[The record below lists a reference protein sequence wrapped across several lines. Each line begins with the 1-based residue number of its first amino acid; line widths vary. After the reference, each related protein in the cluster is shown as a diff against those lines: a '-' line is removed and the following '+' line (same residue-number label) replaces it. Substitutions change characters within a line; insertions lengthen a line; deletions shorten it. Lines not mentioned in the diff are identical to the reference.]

1 MQPRTSFF
9 RSRRFAVVSLFVFP
23 LVLAGCS
30 NAGSP
35 TVEPSPKAAA
45 LNHVHGI
52 SVDPASSRILLATH
66 DGLFDATADQA
77 VKVSDSTIDLMGF
90 TTTSEPDVFFA
101 SGHPGPGS
109 SLPNPV
115 GLIQSTDAGNTW
127 EPVSRTGESDFHAL
141 TVSGNSIVAFDGQL
155 RTSTDGKTWT
165 TSMETFVPAVLA
177 GSPASTVVLA
187 TTEKGLQRSTD
198 SGTTWQAVPQ
208 SPIIQFAAIA
218 TSTDKAPTTAIGVEP
233 NGTVHVSLNAGTT
246 WAPAGKIEGQV
257 EAVTAVERDTG
268 ELNIWAATTTG
279 VQVSTDGGVTFRPAL
294 S

>member
-90 TTTSEPDVFFA
+90 TATAEPEVFYA

-115 GLIQSTDAGNTW
+115 GLIKSTDAGKTW

-155 RTSTDGKTWT
+155 RTIADGKTWT
-165 TSMETFVPAVLA
+165 TSMATFVPAVLA

-187 TTEKGLQRSTD
+187 TTENGVQRSTD

-218 TSTDKAPTTAIGVEP
+218 ASTDKAPTTAIGVEP

-246 WAPAGKIEGQV
+246 WAPAGKIDDQV
-257 EAVTAVERDTG
+257 QAVTAVESETG
-268 ELNIWAATTTG
+268 ELKIWAATTTG

>member
-9 RSRRFAVVSLFVFP
+9 RARQFAVVSLFAFP

-35 TVEPSPKAAA
+35 AAEPSPKASA

-66 DGLFDATADQA
+66 DGLYDATAEPA
-77 VKVSDSTIDLMGF
+77 VKVGDSTIDLMGF

-115 GLIQSTDAGNTW
+115 GLIQATDAGNTW